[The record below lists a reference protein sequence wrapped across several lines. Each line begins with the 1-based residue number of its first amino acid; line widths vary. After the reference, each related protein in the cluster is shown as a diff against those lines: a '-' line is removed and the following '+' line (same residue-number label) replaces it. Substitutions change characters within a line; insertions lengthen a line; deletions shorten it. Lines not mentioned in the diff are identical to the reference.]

1 MRSSFWKHLDSLKK
15 QLILQGTRIIY
26 AGKDEIMELL
36 VSTDWLANEIGASDL
51 RVVDATWFMPDAGR
65 NAQAEY
71 EGGHI
76 PSAVFMDLEEL
87 ADANSSLPNTLPPP
101 EKFASRM
108 QSLGLGDGSRI
119 VVYDDSP
126 FKSAARAWWM
136 LTLFGAH
143 DVAILDGGIAKW
155 KAEGRPLE
163 TGKPTLRHRHFTVW
177 KDDKAV
183 RSKADMLANLHSKDA
198 NVVDARG
205 AGRFTGEEAEPRPE
219 MASGHIPGSRNL
231 PFSQLFNADGTWKR
245 GAELTQA
252 FTDAGVDLNTPM
264 ITTCGSGMTAAVV
277 LFGARLTGKTDVA
290 LYDGSWSEWGL
301 DADTPKAQGA
311 A

>member
-1 MRSSFWKHLDSLKK
+1 
-15 QLILQGTRIIY
+15 
-26 AGKDEIMELL
+26 MELL

-51 RVVDATWFMPDAGR
+51 RIVDATWFMPDAGR

-87 ADANSSLPNTLPPP
+87 ADANSNLPNTLPPP

-126 FKSAARAWWM
+126 FKSATRAWWM

-183 RSKADMLANLHSKDA
+183 RNKADMLANLHSKDA
-198 NVVDARG
+198 DVVDARG
-205 AGRFTGEEAEPRPE
+205 VGRFTGAEAEPRPE

-231 PFSQLFNADGTWKR
+231 PFGQLFRADGTWKR

-252 FTDAGVDLNTPM
+252 FTDAGVDLNKPM
-264 ITTCGSGMTAAVV
+264 ITTCGSGMTAAAV
-277 LFGARLTGKTDVA
+277 LFGARVTGKTDVA

-301 DADTPKAQGA
+301 DPDTPKAQGA

>member
-1 MRSSFWKHLDSLKK
+1 MFLPAH
-15 QLILQGTRIIY
+15 
-26 AGKDEIMELL
+26 
-36 VSTDWLANEIGASDL
+36 
-51 RVVDATWFMPDAGR
+51 GR
-65 NAQAEY
+65 NARDEFEAS
-71 EGGHI
+71 HI
-76 PSAVFMDLEEL
+76 PGAVFFDIE
-87 ADANSSLPNTLPPP
+87 DVSDTTNPLPTMLPPA
-101 EKFASRM
+101 EKFASRC
-108 QSLGLGDGSRI
+108 QALGLGDGSRI
-119 VVYDDSP
+119 VVYDNSP
-126 FKSAARAWWM
+126 LKSAARVWWM

-143 DVAILDGGIAKW
+143 EVAILDGGFAKW

-198 NVVDARG
+198 IVVDARC

-252 FTDAGVDLNTPM
+252 FTAAGVDLNTPM

-277 LFGARLTGKTDVA
+277 LFGARMTGKTDVS

-301 DADTPKAQGA
+301 DKDTPKALGA

>member
-1 MRSSFWKHLDSLKK
+1 
-15 QLILQGTRIIY
+15 
-26 AGKDEIMELL
+26 MELL

-136 LTLFGAH
+136 LTLFQTIQVFPETAVHGCEALLYLRPPS
-143 DVAILDGGIAKW
+143 APNFYTASPCAGFCAACLRS
-155 KAEGRPLE
+155 GR
-163 TGKPTLRHRHFTVW
+163 
-177 KDDKAV
+177 
-183 RSKADMLANLHSKDA
+183 
-198 NVVDARG
+198 
-205 AGRFTGEEAEPRPE
+205 
-219 MASGHIPGSRNL
+219 
-231 PFSQLFNADGTWKR
+231 
-245 GAELTQA
+245 
-252 FTDAGVDLNTPM
+252 
-264 ITTCGSGMTAAVV
+264 
-277 LFGARLTGKTDVA
+277 
-290 LYDGSWSEWGL
+290 
-301 DADTPKAQGA
+301 
-311 A
+311 

>member
-1 MRSSFWKHLDSLKK
+1 M
-15 QLILQGTRIIY
+15 
-26 AGKDEIMELL
+26 EIL
-36 VSTDWLANEIGASDL
+36 VSTEWLAKEIGASDL
-51 RVVDATWFMPDAGR
+51 RVVDATWFLPDAGR
-65 NAQAEY
+65 NPRAEY

-76 PSAVFMDLEEL
+76 PTAVFLDLEEL
-87 ADANSSLPNTLPPP
+87 ADASSVLPNTLPPA

-126 FKSAARAWWM
+126 FKSATRAWWM

-143 DVAILDGGIAKW
+143 DVAVLDGGIAKW

-163 TGKPTLRHRHFTVW
+163 TGKPALRHRHFTIW
-177 KDDKAV
+177 KDNKGV
-183 RSKADMLANLHSKDA
+183 KTKADMLANLHSKEA
-198 NVVDARG
+198 QVVDARG
-205 AGRFTGEEAEPRPE
+205 AGRFTGEDPEPRPD

-231 PFSQLFNADGTWKR
+231 PYTDLYNADGTWKR
-245 GAELTQA
+245 GDDLVAA
-252 FTDAGVDLNTPM
+252 FKDAGVDLGKPM
-264 ITTCGSGMTAAVV
+264 ITTCGSGMTAAAV
-277 LFGARLTGKTDVA
+277 LFGARLAGTTDVS

-301 DADTPKAQGA
+301 DKDTPKAQGA

>member
-1 MRSSFWKHLDSLKK
+1 
-15 QLILQGTRIIY
+15 
-26 AGKDEIMELL
+26 MELL

-51 RVVDATWFMPDAGR
+51 RIVDATWFMPDAGR

-87 ADANSSLPNTLPPP
+87 ADANSNLPNTLPPP

-126 FKSAARAWWM
+126 FKSATRAWWM

-183 RSKADMLANLHSKDA
+183 RNKADMLANLHSKGAD
-198 NVVDARG
+198 VVDARG
-205 AGRFTGEEAEPRPE
+205 VGRFTGAEAEPRPE

-231 PFSQLFNADGTWKR
+231 PFGQLFSADGTWKR

-252 FTDAGVDLNTPM
+252 FTDAGVDLNKPM

-277 LFGARLTGKTDVA
+277 LFGARMTGKTDVA

-301 DADTPKAQGA
+301 DPDTPKAQGA

>member
-1 MRSSFWKHLDSLKK
+1 M
-15 QLILQGTRIIY
+15 
-26 AGKDEIMELL
+26 EIL
-36 VSTDWLANEIGASDL
+36 VSTEWLAKEIGASDL

-76 PSAVFMDLEEL
+76 PTAVFMDLEEL

-126 FKSAARAWWM
+126 FKSASRAWWM

-143 DVAILDGGIAKW
+143 DVAILNGGLAKW
-155 KAEGRPLE
+155 KAEGRALE
-163 TGKPTLRHRHFTVW
+163 TGKPALRHRHFTVW
-177 KDDKAV
+177 KDEKGV
-183 RSKADMLANLHSKDA
+183 RSKADMLANLHSKEA
-198 NVVDARG
+198 QVVDARG
-205 AGRFTGEEAEPRPE
+205 AGRFTGEEVEPRPE

-231 PFSQLFNADGTWKR
+231 PYSNLYNADGTWKR
-245 GAELTQA
+245 GDDLVAA
-252 FTDAGVDLNTPM
+252 FKEAGVDLDKPM

-277 LFGARLTGKTDVA
+277 LFGARLTGKSDVA

-301 DADTPKAQGA
+301 DKDTPKETGA